1 MDGRLKQISHL
12 CLDMS
17 HKKLLLGTEGG
28 NIYNLDLTNFKI
40 EDTIIYQDIVIQ
52 NSTEEF
58 KVNPGAVEALLV
70 HPKETDKL
78 LIGYARGLIVLWDR
92 KEAKAEKTYYANQQ
106 LEAIGN
112 VQFLLTSWQ
121 FCTRWR
127 FAEFYLPEKIMK
139 KFVKLCLQLS
149 YKVQLLSISR
159 IFS

>member
-121 FCTRWR
+121 FCTLDDV
-127 FAEFYLPEKIMK
+127 LPNFTYQKKIMK
-139 KFVKLCLQLS
+139 KFVKLCWHS
-149 YKVQLLSISR
+149 N
-159 IFS
+159 